1 MFIAETACK
10 STALASELRLAIDRK
25 RLELA
30 TNPYGNPR
38 DGCHSVQVC
47 KVAHELLED
56 GWSDKVVSYPS
67 CLVLYARVGLSP
79 KCVLEGIPECSS
91 LLQNLRIVK
100 ENCVAAGHTS
110 LSSFTYTQLVR
121 QLATRGV
128 TSRTRY
134 GRKLR
139 KVELRQK
146 FDQHS
151 HVSALIHCRL
161 LVSSQTKCIF
171 FSFVY
176 YVYHNR
182 GCSLSVH
189 FLLCLFLF
197 RFSLSNRNKR

>member
-1 MFIAETACK
+1 MYIAETACK
-10 STALASELRLAIDRK
+10 STALASELRLAIDKK

-30 TNPYGNPR
+30 RNPYANSHA
-38 DGCHSVQVC
+38 GCHSVQVC

-56 GWSDKVVSYPS
+56 GLSDKVVSYPS

-79 KCVLEGIPECSS
+79 KCVMEGIPECLS

-134 GRKLR
+134 GRKLS
-139 KVELRQK
+139 KVELRRK

-151 HVSALIHCRL
+151 HVSAFIHCRL
-161 LVSSQTKCIF
+161 LVSLQTKFI
-171 FSFVY
+171 Y

-182 GCSLSVH
+182 DCSLSVH
-189 FLLCLFLF
+189 F
-197 RFSLSNRNKR
+197 